1 MADDNNNLDVE
12 VFDEDIRKR
21 NRRNTYIFVAAIVLV
36 VLAAIVSALLVNK
49 YVITS
54 YEIDGVSMYPT
65 LYGAT
70 YDEDGNKIIGD
81 YVYLNKSKKSYKYGD
96 IIVFVAETNPD
107 GTEIKYVKRVIGVPG
122 DTIELKND
130 KVYINGEAKEEPY
143 INQDEDVYYDYL
155 KIVVPE
161 NSYFVMGDNRNHS
174 TDSRFKWAD
183 NNHCIKQE
191 CIIGKAFLIKHA
203 SGKISW
209 IKKVK

>member
-1 MADDNNNLDVE
+1 MAEENYNTEVE
-12 VFDEDIRKR
+12 EFDEDIRKR
-21 NRRNTYIFVAAIVLV
+21 NRRNTYIFVGAIVLV
-36 VLAAIVSALLVNK
+36 VLAAILSALLVNK

-54 YEIDGVSMYPT
+54 YEIDGISMYPT

-96 IIVFVAETNPD
+96 IVVFVADTQAD

-130 KVYINGEAKEEPY
+130 AVYVNDVMIEEKY
-143 INQDEDVYYDYL
+143 INQDEDVHYDYL

-174 TDSRFKWAD
+174 TDSRYKWED
-183 NNHCIKQE
+183 NDHCIKQD
-191 CIIGKAFLIKHA
+191 CIIGKAFIIKHA

-209 IKKVK
+209 IKKV